1 MITKRL
7 SIEVSKVSSLLTI
20 RPGISLI
27 FAVRRNI
34 GKVPVSKHFLQSLS
48 NGTLKYCSTSC
59 SEEAPDLWKPAK
71 PLITV
76 PVVTWGKK
84 LLVIA

>member
-1 MITKRL
+1 MLANIK
-7 SIEVSKVSSLLTI
+7 SLPLLVGSEPENSCKT
-20 RPGISLI
+20 L
-27 FAVRRNI
+27 RN
-34 GKVPVSKHFLQSLS
+34 
-48 NGTLKYCSTSC
+48 LKYCSTSC